1 MWIKTKKN
9 VLLIVLTLF
18 LSSFTLV
25 ACGNSTNT
33 AKQEANNSQQNV
45 NSLFEKAQNL
55 FDDDKPQEAYNIL
68 NRLAEQGDAK
78 SQNSLGNGYQHGFWG
93 EIDLKQA
100 KYWYQKAADQN
111 YAGGI
116 YNLGILEFLQGNY
129 KQALPYFEKAA
140 NMNNADSINMVGIY
154 HQEGIVFEQN
164 YKKALSYFSH
174 AIDIDADNASALF
187 NIGQA
192 YYYGEGVKQDYKK
205 AFVWLTKSANQD
217 YSLAQIQL
225 AEMYFSGKGVNK
237 NVAKA
242 VEIIKPL
249 AELGDPKAQQNLKWY
264 IDHPN

>member
-9 VLLIVLTLF
+9 IFLVIITLF
-18 LSSFTLV
+18 LSSFSLV
-25 ACGNSTNT
+25 ACGNSTSP
-33 AKQEANNSQQNV
+33 AKQEANNSQQDIDTLFKKAE
-45 NSLFEKAQNL
+45 SLFDE
-55 FDDDKPQEAYNIL
+55 DKPQEAYNIL
-68 NRLAEQGDAK
+68 KKLAEQGNAK

-100 KYWYQKAADQN
+100 KYWYQKAAGQN

-116 YNLGILEFLQGNY
+116 HNLGMMEFLQGNY
-129 KQALPYFEKAA
+129 KQALPYFEKGASLKSSES
-140 NMNNADSINMVGIY
+140 MTLLGTYYS
-154 HQEGIVFEQN
+154 EGIIFEQD
-164 YKKALSYFSH
+164 YKKALEYFSK
-174 AIDIDADNASALF
+174 AIDVDADNASALF

-225 AEMYFSGKGVNK
+225 AEMYFSGEGVNK

-264 IDHPN
+264 VDHPS